1 MNKRSLKSQLPN
13 WDRLLPQEQ
22 RWLSAMLNN
31 NNRKRLAVNFDRK
44 IVKWFIARHNTN
56 VFVYLKR
63 GCKIL
68 APDQSSSHV
77 ISNGRSWGKCQTRK
91 RDYEKGN
98 RNRIALAEKRQKRK
112 VKAKRK
118 W

>member
-13 WDRLLPQEQ
+13 SDRLLPQEQ

-68 APDQSSSHV
+68 APDQTSNHV
-77 ISNGRSWGKCQTRK
+77 ISAVAHGVSANRGNGITR
-91 RDYEKGN
+91 RETEIEL
-98 RNRIALAEKRQKRK
+98 R
-112 VKAKRK
+112 
-118 W
+118 